1 MNLVKQVALVFGCL
15 AIGELVV
22 SLSGIKIPSSI
33 IGMLVLLFILK
44 MRWIKIDEVD
54 GVTSFLINNI
64 GIFFVPPCVAML
76 NYFDIL
82 GNSIW
87 AILVAVVGSTI
98 AVVLITGFTHQ
109 LLRRKK

>member
-22 SLSGIKIPSSI
+22 AVTEIKIPSSI
-33 IGMLVLLFILK
+33 IGMLLLLFILK
-44 MRWIKIDEVD
+44 MRWITLDKIDN
-54 GVTSFLINNI
+54 VTSFLINNM

-82 GNSIW
+82 GDSIA

-98 AVVLITGFTHQ
+98 AVILVTGWVHQ
-109 LLRRKK
+109 LMRRKK